1 MMETRVIKVN
11 GIERGKLTLPLGTSE
26 EVWAAQMALYRKNTN
41 FQKVQIMHNF
51 NIDFKLKFIAGNID
65 LGISAMPVPAGYAST
80 REFAKDKL
88 QDIYQD
94 MLDFCYP
101 EAMAKI
107 DALVIESESHEDWS
121 PIITPARLTEF
132 KNMIITML
140 VGLTT

>member
-1 MMETRVIKVN
+1 METRVIKIN

-26 EVWAAQMALYRKNTN
+26 EVWAAQMALYRKNTS

-65 LGISAMPVPAGYAST
+65 LGISTMPAPAGYAST

-88 QDIYQD
+88 QALYQD

-101 EAMAKI
+101 EAIAKI
-107 DALVIESESHEDWS
+107 DALAAECASHEDWS
-121 PIITPARLTEF
+121 PIITAARLTEF
-132 KNMIITML
+132 KTLILVML
-140 VGLTT
+140 GGLSA